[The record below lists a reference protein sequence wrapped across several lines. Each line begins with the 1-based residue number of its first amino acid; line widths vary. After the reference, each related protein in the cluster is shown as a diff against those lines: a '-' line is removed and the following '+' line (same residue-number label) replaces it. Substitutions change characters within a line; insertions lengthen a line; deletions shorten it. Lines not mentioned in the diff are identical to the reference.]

1 MSNSAPEQKTFV
13 INTMTAEKYED
24 LSAKGLIKTDELNIV
39 DDDNQNRTVIPS
51 YDMLK
56 KLTGLGLAY
65 VEEGGKHFICLSS
78 GAGQK
83 ISADQFLKD
92 GMLNGIDVTS
102 AGLVFTVSA
111 DGDAADS
118 A

>member
-1 MSNSAPEQKTFV
+1 MSNSVSEQKTFV

-24 LSAKGLIKTDELNIV
+24 LSAKGLIKADELNIV

-65 VEEGGKHFICLSS
+65 VEEDGKHFICLSS

-83 ISADQFLKD
+83 INAD
-92 GMLNGIDVTS
+92 
-102 AGLVFTVSA
+102 
-111 DGDAADS
+111 
-118 A
+118 